1 MIGYLLANLFEA
13 LGASFLQLS
22 LLWWVLEV
30 ADADY
35 LVGVLAACVI
45 VPKYIGA
52 LITGLFV
59 SRFGARRTLIMS
71 MFGASVGSVILFL
84 LLVSGALNA
93 VSLIVCCLFTYG
105 SIAPSIGAASS
116 RAALIARTARV
127 RLSAMAAVSSVLML
141 SSYIVGLAGASA
153 LIEFLSLSGSVGVGS
168 FFIVLSFL
176 AIATTFPQ
184 DGKSAKA
191 TAEWPNWISFSRNT
205 VAELHRLKIAGAVLI
220 VAALIAGTQD
230 AMVQVALPLA
240 ASASG
245 ASPLAL
251 SAALSLCALGT
262 VGGSIAYRF
271 VEGNVATERMIVLGA
286 LVMLAV
292 SLAAMVQSG
301 YETFVGAAVFA
312 TIVSSLLRTGV
323 RVQLELGMP
332 APLKAHAI
340 GLWRSVLFVATLLGY
355 VCISLAAAIPGL
367 PPLAGAIFLLMAA
380 ILVSLFRRAPQRV
393 PLRRGV

>member
-30 ADADY
+30 ADAGH

-45 VPKYIGA
+45 VPKYAGA
-52 LITGLFV
+52 LITGLVV
-59 SRFGARRTLIMS
+59 SRFGARRTLALS
-71 MFGASVGSVILFL
+71 MFGASVGSIILFL
-84 LLVSGALNA
+84 LLVSGALNSVA
-93 VSLIVCCLFTYG
+93 LIVCCLFTYG
-105 SIAPSIGAASS
+105 LIAPSIGAASS
-116 RAALIARTARV
+116 RAAVIARAARV
-127 RLSAMAAVSSVLML
+127 RLSSMAAVSSVLML
-141 SSYIVGLAGASA
+141 SSYIIGLAGASA
-153 LIEFLSLSGSVGVGS
+153 VIELLSLSGSVAVGS
-168 FFIVLSFL
+168 LFIVLSFL
-176 AIATTFPQ
+176 TIAMTFPR
-184 DGKSAKA
+184 DGTPVKGK
-191 TAEWPNWISFSRNT
+191 AEWPNWVASTHKS
-205 VAELHRLKIAGAVLI
+205 VAELHRLKVAGAMLI
-220 VAALIAGTQD
+220 AAALIAGAQD
-230 AMVQVALPLA
+230 AMVQVAMPLA

-245 ASPLAL
+245 ASPMAL
-251 SAALSLCALGT
+251 SAALSLCAVGT

-286 LVMLAV
+286 LATLAT
-292 SLAAMVQSG
+292 SSAAMIHSG

-355 VCISLAAAIPGL
+355 MCISLANAIPGL
-367 PPLAGAIFLLMAA
+367 PPLAGAVFLLAAA
-380 ILVSLFRRAPQRV
+380 ILVALFRRSQMRV